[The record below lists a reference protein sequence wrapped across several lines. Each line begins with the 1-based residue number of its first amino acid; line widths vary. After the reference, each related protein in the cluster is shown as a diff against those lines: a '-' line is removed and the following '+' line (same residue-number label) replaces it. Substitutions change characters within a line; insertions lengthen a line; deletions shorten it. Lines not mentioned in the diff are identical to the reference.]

1 MLGVNQRVT
10 LAFHLGMYT
19 CRRGGEG
26 GSETPDRSKLNSFG
40 DFICLWLDLIPAETP
55 KPSCPQRFLDLKGG
69 NGRSREQPGWAA
81 RAARAAVL
89 PGSA

>member
-1 MLGVNQRVT
+1 MPE
-10 LAFHLGMYT
+10 
-19 CRRGGEG
+19 RRRG